1 MYGRTIKHQ
10 VSSAVQSGAA
20 KAAQTRTTLQLTH
33 RFIRLQRTQQ
43 QELNRYGVCLAIGD
57 ISRLRCDLCMQGF
70 PGARI
75 RCKNMSSD
83 AAPIST
89 ETGVSVVYV
98 TVPSEGDVAKQ
109 LAGTV
114 INNKLAACVNI
125 LPGCLRL
132 QT

>member
-1 MYGRTIKHQ
+1 MVALLSTRP
-10 VSSAVQSGAA
+10 AVQYNLV
-20 KAAQTRTTLQLTH
+20 LQKLLRHARACSSNTGS
-33 RFIRLQRTQQ
+33 
-43 QELNRYGVCLAIGD
+43 YGCSLDNSKSSTGMPCAWLSATIHVSDVTCV
-57 ISRLRCDLCMQGF
+57 QGSL
-70 PGARI
+70 GARI
-75 RCKNMSSD
+75 RCKSMSSN

-109 LAGTV
+109 LAGSV